1 MKRSY
6 SKDLEALSRID
17 NNKHQRMTWQQLVL
31 MIVLL
36 LLGMVMLLPFFWSI
50 IASFTPAFNLEGS
63 GVKLYYGA
71 FTLDNWSSLFEQNW
85 ALYIYNTL
93 FIAFMEIICQM
104 LFCSMSAYIFAK
116 FDFYTKKVLY
126 QIMLISMMLPG
137 VITLIPQ
144 FLVITKLPF
153 FGGND
158 ILGNNN
164 GEFTSGYGPGLIDS
178 LFGVIL
184 PNATSIYGILFLRQ
198 FFTNLSD
205 EIGDAARIDG
215 ASEWKIF
222 WIYVKMAVPGIT
234 TLGLF
239 SFVSTW
245 NSYLWP
251 SLILY
256 NESKMTLG
264 VALQKFQ
271 SSASTGQM
279 MAGSLLSI
287 IPIVILFFFTQKYF
301 MKQTTYTGIK

>member
-1 MKRSY
+1 
-6 SKDLEALSRID
+6 
-17 NNKHQRMTWQQLVL
+17 
-31 MIVLL
+31 
-36 LLGMVMLLPFFWSI
+36 MLLPFCWSVV
-50 IASFTPAFNLEGS
+50 ASFSSASDLEGA
-63 GVKLYYGA
+63 GVKFYYGVL
-71 FTLDNWSSLFEQNW
+71 TIDNWVNLFQQNW
-85 ALYIYNTL
+85 FLYIFNTL
-93 FIAFMEIICQM
+93 FIAFVEIISSL

-116 FDFYTKKVLY
+116 FDFYGKRVLY

-137 VITLIPQ
+137 IITLIPQ
-144 FLVITKLPF
+144 FLVVYHLPF
-153 FGGND
+153 LGGND
-158 ILGNNN
+158 ALGNSGGDL
-164 GEFTSGYGPGLIDS
+164 GEIGPGLVNS

-222 WIYVKMAVPGIT
+222 WIYVKMAIPGIT

-256 NESKMTLG
+256 DQSKFTLG
-264 VALQKFQ
+264 IALQEYQ
-271 SSASTGQM
+271 STATTGEM

-287 IPIVILFFFTQKYF
+287 LPVIVLFIFTQKYF